1 MRCARCDRLA
11 IPQAVGHS
19 PEGLVVFGWC
29 LHCLEEA
36 GCTDIEVV
44 KRPRVRHSLI
54 RPVLTLE
61 PTGLRVAANRWSRRK
76 AILGVAAILGGWSLV
91 LLAIGSWSIQRPP
104 PPNPSPLGNGTPM
117 LFLTGGAA
125 TAVTALVLLG
135 LSQGRALLASRRACG
150 WVQSGS
156 FLLALAILVVGILFH
171 DPRRDPFVVAAAGLA
186 LTLSIGANWQQR
198 RLSEPPLRSSLM
210 KDEQIQRPS

>member
-44 KRPRVRHSLI
+44 KRPRVHRPSI
-54 RPVLTLE
+54 RPVLALE
-61 PTGLRVAANRWSRRK
+61 PTGLRVTATRWSRQR
-76 AILGVAAILGGWSLV
+76 AVLSVAAILGGWSLV
-91 LLAIGSWSIQRPP
+91 LLALGVWSVQHPP
-104 PPNPSPLGNGTPM
+104 PDPSPLGNGTPM
-117 LFLTGGAA
+117 LFLIGGAA
-125 TAVTALVLLG
+125 TAATSLVLLG
-135 LSQGRALLASRRACG
+135 LSQGRVLLASRRVCG

-156 FLLALAILVVGILFH
+156 FLLALVILLIGIVFH

-198 RLSEPPLRSSLM
+198 RLSVPPLHPSLRKDQEIRRSS
-210 KDEQIQRPS
+210 